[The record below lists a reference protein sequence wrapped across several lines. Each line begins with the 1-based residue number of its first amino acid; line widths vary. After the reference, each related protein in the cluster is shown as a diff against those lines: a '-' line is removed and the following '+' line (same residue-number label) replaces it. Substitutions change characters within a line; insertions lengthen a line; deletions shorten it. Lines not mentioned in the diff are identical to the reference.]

1 MLCPILNAECR
12 NDCAFCV
19 NGKCAIGNLAYLL
32 DKLETLEENSRLLRV
47 HQDELINVV
56 NSSKLIQSDILAILK
71 SIKNA

>member
-19 NGKCAIGNLAYLL
+19 NGKCTIGNLAYLS

-47 HQDELINVV
+47 HQDELINIV
-56 NSSKLIQSDILAILK
+56 NGSKLILNDILAKLK
-71 SIKNA
+71 SFDNT